1 MVILHISEVAMPPSE
16 QDRTRPAPRRSQPSG
31 CPRRSICSPVAPPGA
46 DSGAPAHHPD
56 HHGGIPAMEAA
67 RTREY
72 VDRRYEDRDVDE
84 LPDAPVEAL
93 RGLGKRSGEALRKAL
108 RVKTIRDL
116 ATNDFVLKAQE
127 ILRLAEGPTAI
138 PTSAPASVA
147 ATSADA
153 AIQQRERAGQQ
164 ALTRSE
170 EELEV
175 DTKQVP
181 RGQAGV
187 RKRVV
192 TEQQHRTVPVEREE
206 LRVQREPIPAGE
218 GDGDAE
224 LAADER
230 TMELRE
236 EQPVVD
242 KRVVPKER
250 VQIGKEVVRDHKQVS
265 EPVRKEQVEVDQPD
279 GER

>member
-1 MVILHISEVAMPPSE
+1 MGAA
-16 QDRTRPAPRRSQPSG
+16 QTR
-31 CPRRSICSPVAPPGA
+31 
-46 DSGAPAHHPD
+46 D
-56 HHGGIPAMEAA
+56 
-67 RTREY
+67 Y
-72 VDRRYEDRDVDE
+72 VDRRYEDRDVNE

-93 RGLGKRSGEALRKAL
+93 RGLGKRGGETLRKAFG
-108 RVKTIRDL
+108 VKTIRDL
-116 ATNDFVLKAQE
+116 AINDFVLKAQE
-127 ILRLAEGPTAI
+127 VLRLAEALAAI
-138 PTSAPASVA
+138 PTVA
-147 ATSADA
+147 AAPVGATGTDVAH
-153 AIQQRERAGQQ
+153 QGEHAGQQ
-164 ALTRSE
+164 ALTRSD

-192 TEQQHRTVPVEREE
+192 TEQQHRTVRSSGRGCASSASRSRPVKATVTPRC
-206 LRVQREPIPAGE
+206 QRH
-218 GDGDAE
+218 
-224 LAADER
+224 
-230 TMELRE
+230 E

-250 VQIGKEVVRDHKQVS
+250 VRIGKEVVRDQEHVS

>member
-1 MVILHISEVAMPPSE
+1 M
-16 QDRTRPAPRRSQPSG
+16 
-31 CPRRSICSPVAPPGA
+31 GA
-46 DSGAPAHHPD
+46 AQ
-56 HHGGIPAMEAA
+56 
-67 RTREY
+67 TREY
-72 VDRRYEDRDVDE
+72 VDRRYEDHDVNE

-93 RGLGKRSGEALRKAL
+93 RGLGKRGGEALHKAFG
-108 RVKTIRDL
+108 VKTIRDL

-127 ILRLAEGPTAI
+127 LLKLAEGPAAI
-138 PTSAPASVA
+138 PTV
-147 ATSADA
+147 TSTRADA
-153 AIQQRERAGQQ
+153 AGDAVAQQGEHAGEQ

-175 DTKQVP
+175 DTRQVP

-187 RKRVV
+187 RKQVV

-218 GDGDAE
+218 GGTDDK
-224 LAADER
+224 LSADER
-230 TMELRE
+230 TIELRE

-250 VQIGKEVVRDHKQVS
+250 VRIGKEVVRDEEHVS
-265 EPVRKEQVEVDQPD
+265 EPVRKEEVEVEQPD
-279 GER
+279 GKR

>member
-1 MVILHISEVAMPPSE
+1 M
-16 QDRTRPAPRRSQPSG
+16 
-31 CPRRSICSPVAPPGA
+31 GA
-46 DSGAPAHHPD
+46 AQ
-56 HHGGIPAMEAA
+56 
-67 RTREY
+67 TREY
-72 VDRRYEDRDVDE
+72 VDRRYEDRDVNE

-93 RGLGKRSGEALRKAL
+93 RGLGKRGGEALHKAFGI
-108 RVKTIRDL
+108 KTIRDL

-127 ILRLAEGPTAI
+127 VLRLAEGPAAI
-138 PTSAPASVA
+138 PTAAPAAAVA
-147 ATSADA
+147 AGAAD
-153 AIQQRERAGQQ
+153 AGQQ
-164 ALTRSE
+164 TLTRSE

-175 DTKQVP
+175 GTKQVP

-206 LRVQREPIPAGE
+206 LRVQREPVPAGE
-218 GDGDAE
+218 GDDDAK
-224 LAADER
+224 LSADER
-230 TMELRE
+230 TIELRE

-250 VQIGKEVVRDHKQVS
+250 VRIGKEVVRDQEHIS

>member
-1 MVILHISEVAMPPSE
+1 M
-16 QDRTRPAPRRSQPSG
+16 
-31 CPRRSICSPVAPPGA
+31 GA
-46 DSGAPAHHPD
+46 AQ
-56 HHGGIPAMEAA
+56 
-67 RTREY
+67 TREY
-72 VDRRYEDRDVDE
+72 VDRRFEDRDVNE

-93 RGLGKRSGEALRKAL
+93 RGLGKRGGEALRKAFG
-108 RVKTIRDL
+108 VQTIRDL

-127 ILRLAEGPTAI
+127 VLKLAEGPAAI
-138 PTSAPASVA
+138 PTVAS
-147 ATSADA
+147 TPADA
-153 AIQQRERAGQQ
+153 TVADVAHRREHAGQQ

-192 TEQQHRTVPVEREE
+192 TEQQRRTVPVEREE
-206 LRVQREPIPAGE
+206 LRVQREPVPAGE
-218 GDGDAE
+218 GDEDDE
-224 LAADER
+224 LTADER
-230 TMELRE
+230 TIELRE

-250 VQIGKEVVRDHKQVS
+250 VRIGKEVVRDQEHVS
-265 EPVRKEQVEVDQPD
+265 EPVRKEQIEVEQPD

>member
-1 MVILHISEVAMPPSE
+1 V
-16 QDRTRPAPRRSQPSG
+16 
-31 CPRRSICSPVAPPGA
+31 GA
-46 DSGAPAHHPD
+46 AQ
-56 HHGGIPAMEAA
+56 I
-67 RTREY
+67 REY
-72 VDRRYEDRDVDE
+72 VDRRFEDRDVNE

-93 RGLGKRSGEALRKAL
+93 RGLGKRGGEALRKAFGV
-108 RVKTIRDL
+108 RSIRDL

-127 ILRLAEGPTAI
+127 VLRLAEGPAAI
-138 PTSAPASVA
+138 PTVGGAPAGA
-147 ATSADA
+147 AAGPTG
-153 AIQQRERAGQQ
+153 QQRERAGQQ

-170 EELEV
+170 EELKV

-181 RGQAGV
+181 RGQAGI

-192 TEQQHRTVPVEREE
+192 TEQQLRTVPVEREE

-218 GDGDAE
+218 GDGDADMS
-224 LAADER
+224 ADER
-230 TMELRE
+230 TIELRE

-250 VQIGKEVVRDHKQVS
+250 VRIGKEVVRDQEHVS
-265 EPVRKEQVEVDQPD
+265 EPVRKEQVEVEQPD

>member
-1 MVILHISEVAMPPSE
+1 
-16 QDRTRPAPRRSQPSG
+16 
-31 CPRRSICSPVAPPGA
+31 
-46 DSGAPAHHPD
+46 
-56 HHGGIPAMEAA
+56 MEAA
-67 RTREY
+67 QTREY
-72 VDRRYEDRDVDE
+72 VDRRYEDRDVNE

-108 RVKTIRDL
+108 RVKTIREL

-127 ILRLAEGPTAI
+127 VLRLAEGPTAI
-138 PTSAPASVA
+138 PTSAPSSAG

-153 AIQQRERAGQQ
+153 AIHQREHAGQQ

-230 TMELRE
+230 TVELHE

>member
-1 MVILHISEVAMPPSE
+1 M
-16 QDRTRPAPRRSQPSG
+16 
-31 CPRRSICSPVAPPGA
+31 GA
-46 DSGAPAHHPD
+46 AQ
-56 HHGGIPAMEAA
+56 
-67 RTREY
+67 TREY
-72 VDRRYEDRDVDE
+72 VDRRYEDRDVSE

-93 RGLGKRSGEALRKAL
+93 RGLGKRGGEALHKAFG
-108 RVKTIRDL
+108 VKTIRDL

-127 ILRLAEGPTAI
+127 VLRLAEGPAAI
-138 PTSAPASVA
+138 PTVASTRVD
-147 ATSADA
+147 ATGADGSR
-153 AIQQRERAGQQ
+153 QREHTGQQ

-175 DTKQVP
+175 GTKQVP

-206 LRVQREPIPAGE
+206 LRVQREPIPPGE
-218 GDGDAE
+218 RGGDADVS
-224 LAADER
+224 ADER
-230 TMELRE
+230 TIELRE

-250 VQIGKEVVRDHKQVS
+250 VRIGKEVVRDQEHVS

>member
-1 MVILHISEVAMPPSE
+1 
-16 QDRTRPAPRRSQPSG
+16 
-31 CPRRSICSPVAPPGA
+31 
-46 DSGAPAHHPD
+46 
-56 HHGGIPAMEAA
+56 MEAA
-67 RTREY
+67 QTREY
-72 VDRRYEDRDVDE
+72 VDRRYEGRDVNE

-93 RGLGKRSGEALRKAL
+93 RGLGKRGGEALRKAFG
-108 RVKTIRDL
+108 VKTIRDL
-116 ATNDFVLKAQE
+116 AVNDFVLKAQE
-127 ILRLAEGPTAI
+127 VLKLAEGPAAI
-138 PTSAPASVA
+138 PSVAPAAVNA
-147 ATSADA
+147 AGVDA
-153 AIQQRERAGQQ
+153 VGRQREHAGHQ

-206 LRVQREPIPAGE
+206 LRVEREPIPAGE
-218 GDGDAE
+218 GDSTTE
-224 LAADER
+224 LAAEER
-230 TMELRE
+230 TVELRE

-250 VQIGKEVVRDHKQVS
+250 VRIGKEVVRDQEQVS

>member
-1 MVILHISEVAMPPSE
+1 M
-16 QDRTRPAPRRSQPSG
+16 
-31 CPRRSICSPVAPPGA
+31 GA
-46 DSGAPAHHPD
+46 AK
-56 HHGGIPAMEAA
+56 
-67 RTREY
+67 TREY
-72 VDRRYEDRDVDE
+72 VDRRYEDRNINE

-93 RGLGKRSGEALRKAL
+93 RGLGKRGSEALQKAFG
-108 RVKTIRDL
+108 VKTIRDL

-127 ILRLAEGPTAI
+127 LLRLAEGPAAI
-138 PTSAPASVA
+138 PTVVGPPAAAPGAGH
-147 ATSADA
+147 
-153 AIQQRERAGQQ
+153 QRERGGEQ

-175 DTKQVP
+175 DTRKVP

-206 LRVQREPIPAGE
+206 LRVHREPVRAGE

-224 LAADER
+224 MSADER
-230 TMELRE
+230 TIELRE

-250 VQIGKEVVRDHKQVS
+250 IRIGKEVVRDQERVS
-265 EPVRKEQVEVDQPD
+265 EPVRKEQVEVKQPE

>member
-1 MVILHISEVAMPPSE
+1 M
-16 QDRTRPAPRRSQPSG
+16 
-31 CPRRSICSPVAPPGA
+31 GA
-46 DSGAPAHHPD
+46 AQ
-56 HHGGIPAMEAA
+56 
-67 RTREY
+67 TREY
-72 VDRRYEDRDVDE
+72 VDRRYEDRDVNE

-93 RGLGKRSGEALRKAL
+93 RGLGKRGGEALRKAFG
-108 RVKTIRDL
+108 VKTIRDL

-127 ILRLAEGPTAI
+127 VLRLAEGPAAI
-138 PTSAPASVA
+138 PTVTPAPVA
-147 ATSADA
+147 AAGGVDA
-153 AIQQRERAGQQ
+153 ASQREYPGGQ

-175 DTKQVP
+175 DTEQVS

-230 TMELRE
+230 TVELRE

-250 VQIGKEVVRDHKQVS
+250 VRIGKEVVRDQQQVS

>member
-1 MVILHISEVAMPPSE
+1 M
-16 QDRTRPAPRRSQPSG
+16 
-31 CPRRSICSPVAPPGA
+31 GA
-46 DSGAPAHHPD
+46 AK
-56 HHGGIPAMEAA
+56 
-67 RTREY
+67 TREY
-72 VDRRYEDRDVDE
+72 VDRRYEDRNINE

-93 RGLGKRSGEALRKAL
+93 RGLGKRGSEALQKAFG
-108 RVKTIRDL
+108 VKTIRDL

-127 ILRLAEGPTAI
+127 LLRLAEGPAAI
-138 PTSAPASVA
+138 PTVVGPPAAAPGAGH
-147 ATSADA
+147 
-153 AIQQRERAGQQ
+153 QRERGGEQ

-175 DTKQVP
+175 DTRKVP

-206 LRVQREPIPAGE
+206 LRIHREPVRAGE
-218 GDGDAE
+218 GDGDGDADMS
-224 LAADER
+224 ADER
-230 TMELRE
+230 TIELRE

-250 VQIGKEVVRDHKQVS
+250 IRIGKEVVRDQEQVS
-265 EPVRKEQVEVDQPD
+265 EPVRKEQVEVKQPD

>member
-1 MVILHISEVAMPPSE
+1 M
-16 QDRTRPAPRRSQPSG
+16 
-31 CPRRSICSPVAPPGA
+31 GA
-46 DSGAPAHHPD
+46 AQ
-56 HHGGIPAMEAA
+56 
-67 RTREY
+67 TREY
-72 VDRRYEDRDVDE
+72 VDSRYEDRDIHE

-93 RGLGKRSGEALRKAL
+93 RGLGKRGGEALRKAFG
-108 RVKTIRDL
+108 VKTIRDL
-116 ATNDFVLKAQE
+116 AINDFVLKAQE
-127 ILRLAEGPTAI
+127 VLRLAEGPSAI
-138 PTSAPASVA
+138 PTAAPA
-147 ATSADA
+147 ATGTDA
-153 AIQQRERAGQQ
+153 AGHQRERADQQ

-206 LRVQREPIPAGE
+206 LRVQREPIPAGA

-224 LAADER
+224 LSADER
-230 TMELRE
+230 TIELRE

-242 KRVVPKER
+242 KRVVPKECLR
-250 VQIGKEVVRDHKQVS
+250 IGKEVVRDQAHGS
-265 EPVRKEQVEVDQPD
+265 EPVREERVEVDQPD

>member
-1 MVILHISEVAMPPSE
+1 M
-16 QDRTRPAPRRSQPSG
+16 
-31 CPRRSICSPVAPPGA
+31 GA
-46 DSGAPAHHPD
+46 AQ
-56 HHGGIPAMEAA
+56 
-67 RTREY
+67 TREY
-72 VDRRYEDRDVDE
+72 VDRRYEDRDVNE

-93 RGLGKRSGEALRKAL
+93 RGLGKRGGEALHKAFG
-108 RVKTIRDL
+108 VKTIRDL

-127 ILRLAEGPTAI
+127 VLRLAEGPAAI
-138 PTSAPASVA
+138 PTAAPAA
-147 ATSADA
+147 AAGADA
-153 AIQQRERAGQQ
+153 ADQRREQAGQQ

-206 LRVQREPIPAGE
+206 LCVQREPIRAGE
-218 GDGDAE
+218 GKGDAE
-224 LAADER
+224 LSADER
-230 TMELRE
+230 TIELRE

-250 VQIGKEVVRDHKQVS
+250 IRIGKEVVRDQEHVS

>member
-1 MVILHISEVAMPPSE
+1 M
-16 QDRTRPAPRRSQPSG
+16 
-31 CPRRSICSPVAPPGA
+31 GA
-46 DSGAPAHHPD
+46 AQ
-56 HHGGIPAMEAA
+56 
-67 RTREY
+67 TREY
-72 VDRRYEDRDVDE
+72 VDRRYEDHDRNE

-93 RGLGKRSGEALRKAL
+93 RGLGKRGGEALRKAFG
-108 RVKTIRDL
+108 VKTIREL

-127 ILRLAEGPTAI
+127 VLRLAEGPAAI
-138 PTSAPASVA
+138 PTAAPAA
-147 ATSADA
+147 RTATGADA
-153 AIQQRERAGQQ
+153 VGRPKEQVGQQ

-170 EELEV
+170 EELQV

-181 RGQAGV
+181 RGKAGV

-206 LRVQREPIPAGE
+206 LRVQREPIRAGE
-218 GDGDAE
+218 GDRDAE
-224 LAADER
+224 LSADER
-230 TMELRE
+230 TIELRE

-250 VQIGKEVVRDHKQVS
+250 VRIGKEVVRDQEHIS
-265 EPVRKEQVEVDQPD
+265 EPVRKEQVEVHKPD

>member
-1 MVILHISEVAMPPSE
+1 MGAA
-16 QDRTRPAPRRSQPSG
+16 QTR
-31 CPRRSICSPVAPPGA
+31 
-46 DSGAPAHHPD
+46 D
-56 HHGGIPAMEAA
+56 
-67 RTREY
+67 Y
-72 VDRRYEDRDVDE
+72 VDRRYEDRDVNE

-93 RGLGKRSGEALRKAL
+93 RGLGKRGGEALHKAFG
-108 RVKTIRDL
+108 VKTIRDL

-127 ILRLAEGPTAI
+127 VLKLAEGPAAI
-138 PTSAPASVA
+138 PTVVSTQADSTGADVA
-147 ATSADA
+147 H
-153 AIQQRERAGQQ
+153 QREDARQQ

-181 RGQAGV
+181 RGQAGI

-206 LRVQREPIPAGE
+206 LRVQREPITAGE

-224 LAADER
+224 MSADER
-230 TMELRE
+230 TIELRE

-250 VQIGKEVVRDHKQVS
+250 VRIGKEVVRDQEHVS

>member
-1 MVILHISEVAMPPSE
+1 M
-16 QDRTRPAPRRSQPSG
+16 
-31 CPRRSICSPVAPPGA
+31 GA
-46 DSGAPAHHPD
+46 AQ
-56 HHGGIPAMEAA
+56 
-67 RTREY
+67 TREY
-72 VDRRYEDRDVDE
+72 VDSRYEDRDIHE

-93 RGLGKRSGEALRKAL
+93 RGLGKRGGEALRKAFG
-108 RVKTIRDL
+108 VKTIRDL

-127 ILRLAEGPTAI
+127 VLRLAEGPAAI
-138 PTSAPASVA
+138 PTAAPVA
-147 ATSADA
+147 TGTDA
-153 AIQQRERAGQQ
+153 VGHQRERAGQQ

-170 EELEV
+170 EELDV
-175 DTKQVP
+175 DTRQVP

-218 GDGDAE
+218 GDRDAE
-224 LAADER
+224 MSADER
-230 TMELRE
+230 TIELHE
-236 EQPVVD
+236 EQPVVN

-250 VQIGKEVVRDHKQVS
+250 VRIGKEVVRDQKHVS

-279 GER
+279 GEQ

>member
-1 MVILHISEVAMPPSE
+1 M
-16 QDRTRPAPRRSQPSG
+16 
-31 CPRRSICSPVAPPGA
+31 GA
-46 DSGAPAHHPD
+46 AQ
-56 HHGGIPAMEAA
+56 
-67 RTREY
+67 TREY
-72 VDRRYEDRDVDE
+72 VDRRYEDRDINE

-93 RGLGKRSGEALRKAL
+93 RGLGKRGGEALHKAFG
-108 RVKTIRDL
+108 VKTIRDL

-127 ILRLAEGPTAI
+127 VLKLAEGPAAI
-138 PTSAPASVA
+138 PTVASTQADVPGADVA
-147 ATSADA
+147 H
-153 AIQQRERAGQQ
+153 QREHAGQQ

-170 EELEV
+170 EELQV

-206 LRVQREPIPAGE
+206 LRIQREPIKAGE
-218 GDGDAE
+218 GDSDAE
-224 LAADER
+224 ITADDR
-230 TMELRE
+230 TIELRE

-250 VQIGKEVVRDHKQVS
+250 VRIGKEVVRDQERVS
-265 EPVRKEQVEVDQPD
+265 EPVRKEQVEVEQPD
-279 GER
+279 EER

>member
-1 MVILHISEVAMPPSE
+1 MGTAK
-16 QDRTRPAPRRSQPSG
+16 
-31 CPRRSICSPVAPPGA
+31 
-46 DSGAPAHHPD
+46 
-56 HHGGIPAMEAA
+56 
-67 RTREY
+67 TREY
-72 VDRRYEDRDVDE
+72 VDRRYEDRNINE

-93 RGLGKRSGEALRKAL
+93 RGLGKRGSEALQKAFG
-108 RVKTIRDL
+108 VKTIRDL

-127 ILRLAEGPTAI
+127 VLRLAEGPAAI
-138 PTSAPASVA
+138 PAVVGPPAA
-147 ATSADA
+147 ATGAGR
-153 AIQQRERAGQQ
+153 QRERDGEQ

-175 DTKQVP
+175 DTRQVP

-206 LRVQREPIPAGE
+206 LRVHREPIRAGE

-224 LAADER
+224 MSADEQ
-230 TMELRE
+230 TIELRE

-250 VQIGKEVVRDHKQVS
+250 IRIGKEVVRDHEQVS
-265 EPVRKEQVEVDQPD
+265 EPVRKEQVEVKQPD

>member
-1 MVILHISEVAMPPSE
+1 M
-16 QDRTRPAPRRSQPSG
+16 
-31 CPRRSICSPVAPPGA
+31 GA
-46 DSGAPAHHPD
+46 AQ
-56 HHGGIPAMEAA
+56 
-67 RTREY
+67 TREY
-72 VDRRYEDRDVDE
+72 VDRRYEDRDLNE

-93 RGLGKRSGEALRKAL
+93 RGLGKRGGEALRKAFG
-108 RVKTIRDL
+108 VKTIRDL

-127 ILRLAEGPTAI
+127 VLRLAEGPAAI
-138 PTSAPASVA
+138 PTVASTRADVRGAEA
-147 ATSADA
+147 ARHRDHAD
-153 AIQQRERAGQQ
+153 QQ

-170 EELEV
+170 EELKV

-218 GDGDAE
+218 GDRDAE
-224 LAADER
+224 LSPDER
-230 TMELRE
+230 TIELRE

-242 KRVVPKER
+242 KQVVPKER
-250 VQIGKEVVRDHKQVS
+250 VRIGKEVVHDQEHVS
-265 EPVRKEQVEVDQPD
+265 EPVRKEQLEVKQRD

>member
-1 MVILHISEVAMPPSE
+1 M
-16 QDRTRPAPRRSQPSG
+16 
-31 CPRRSICSPVAPPGA
+31 GA
-46 DSGAPAHHPD
+46 AK
-56 HHGGIPAMEAA
+56 
-67 RTREY
+67 TREY
-72 VDRRYEDRDVDE
+72 VDSRYEDRDINE

-93 RGLGKRSGEALRKAL
+93 RGLGKRGGEALRKAFG
-108 RVKTIRDL
+108 VKSIRDL

-127 ILRLAEGPTAI
+127 VLRLAEGPAAI
-138 PTSAPASVA
+138 PIVGGAPTEATGAGSAG
-147 ATSADA
+147 
-153 AIQQRERAGQQ
+153 QQRERAGQQ

-170 EELEV
+170 EELAVE
-175 DTKQVP
+175 TKQVP

-206 LRVQREPIPAGE
+206 LRVQREPIRAGE

-224 LAADER
+224 MSADER
-230 TMELRE
+230 TIELRE

-250 VQIGKEVVRDHKQVS
+250 VRIGKEVVRDQEQVS

>member
-1 MVILHISEVAMPPSE
+1 M
-16 QDRTRPAPRRSQPSG
+16 
-31 CPRRSICSPVAPPGA
+31 GA
-46 DSGAPAHHPD
+46 AK
-56 HHGGIPAMEAA
+56 
-67 RTREY
+67 TREY
-72 VDRRYEDRDVDE
+72 VDRRYEDRNINE

-93 RGLGKRSGEALRKAL
+93 RGLGKRGSEALQKAFG
-108 RVKTIRDL
+108 VKTIRDL

-127 ILRLAEGPTAI
+127 LLRLAEGPAAI
-138 PTSAPASVA
+138 PTVVGPPAAAPGAGH
-147 ATSADA
+147 
-153 AIQQRERAGQQ
+153 QRERGGEQ

-206 LRVQREPIPAGE
+206 LRVQREPITAGE
-218 GDGDAE
+218 GDRDAE
-224 LAADER
+224 LSADER
-230 TMELRE
+230 TIELRE
-236 EQPVVD
+236 EQPVVN

-250 VQIGKEVVRDHKQVS
+250 VRIGKEVIRDQEHVS

-279 GER
+279 GEQ

>member
-1 MVILHISEVAMPPSE
+1 M
-16 QDRTRPAPRRSQPSG
+16 
-31 CPRRSICSPVAPPGA
+31 GA
-46 DSGAPAHHPD
+46 AQTH
-56 HHGGIPAMEAA
+56 
-67 RTREY
+67 EY
-72 VDRRYEDRDVDE
+72 VDRRYEDRDLNE

-93 RGLGKRSGEALRKAL
+93 RGLGKRGGEALRKAFG
-108 RVKTIRDL
+108 VKTIRDL

-127 ILRLAEGPTAI
+127 VLRLAEGPAAI
-138 PTSAPASVA
+138 PTVASTRADVTGAEA
-147 ATSADA
+147 AR
-153 AIQQRERAGQQ
+153 QPEHAGQQ

-175 DTKQVP
+175 DTRQVP

-187 RKRVV
+187 RKQVV

-206 LRVQREPIPAGE
+206 LRVQREPIPPGE
-218 GDGDAE
+218 GDGEAE
-224 LAADER
+224 VSADER
-230 TMELRE
+230 TIELRE

-250 VQIGKEVVRDHKQVS
+250 VRIGKEVVHDQEHVS
-265 EPVRKEQVEVDQPD
+265 EPVRKEQIEVEQRD

>member
-1 MVILHISEVAMPPSE
+1 MGAA
-16 QDRTRPAPRRSQPSG
+16 QTRK
-31 CPRRSICSPVAPPGA
+31 
-46 DSGAPAHHPD
+46 
-56 HHGGIPAMEAA
+56 
-67 RTREY
+67 Y
-72 VDRRYEDRDVDE
+72 VDRRYEDRDINE

-93 RGLGKRSGEALRKAL
+93 RGLGKRGGEALHKAFG
-108 RVKTIRDL
+108 VKTIRDL
-116 ATNDFVLKAQE
+116 ATNEFVLKAQE
-127 ILRLAEGPTAI
+127 VLRLAEGPAAI
-138 PTSAPASVA
+138 PTAAPAKPA
-147 ATSADA
+147 AGADA
-153 AIQQRERAGQQ
+153 ADHRRTPAGQQ
-164 ALTRSE
+164 AMTRSE
-170 EELEV
+170 EELKV

-218 GDGDAE
+218 GDSDAE
-224 LAADER
+224 VSADER
-230 TMELRE
+230 TIELRE

-250 VQIGKEVVRDHKQVS
+250 VRIGKEVVRDQKHVS
-265 EPVRKEQVEVDQPD
+265 EPVRKERVDVERPD

>member
-1 MVILHISEVAMPPSE
+1 
-16 QDRTRPAPRRSQPSG
+16 
-31 CPRRSICSPVAPPGA
+31 
-46 DSGAPAHHPD
+46 
-56 HHGGIPAMEAA
+56 MEAA

-72 VDRRYEDRDVDE
+72 VDRRYEDRDVNE

-116 ATNDFVLKAQE
+116 ATNDVVLKAQGV
-127 ILRLAEGPTAI
+127 LRMAEGPAAI

-175 DTKQVP
+175 DTRQVP
-181 RGQAGV
+181 RGLAGV
-187 RKRVV
+187 RKPVV
-192 TEQQHRTVPVEREE
+192 TEQQPRTVPVEREE
-206 LRVQREPIPAGE
+206 FR
-218 GDGDAE
+218 
-224 LAADER
+224 
-230 TMELRE
+230 
-236 EQPVVD
+236 
-242 KRVVPKER
+242 
-250 VQIGKEVVRDHKQVS
+250 
-265 EPVRKEQVEVDQPD
+265 EVDQPD